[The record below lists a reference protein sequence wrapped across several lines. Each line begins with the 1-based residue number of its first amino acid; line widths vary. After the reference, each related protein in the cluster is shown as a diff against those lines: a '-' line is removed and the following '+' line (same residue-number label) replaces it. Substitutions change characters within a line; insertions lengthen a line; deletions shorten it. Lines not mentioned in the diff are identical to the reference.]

1 MPELPATGSLDVPV
15 FYFPR
20 PTKTRP
26 EHDGVWLKIR
36 SESGKFWVGV
46 FAFGYVDPPAISRV
60 VGTPDPTR
68 VCVVSR
74 GAAYIANTEDP
85 DVWEQIPITP
95 VLDVRSIPE
104 RQLLLFA
111 DFRCL
116 SMFVNHFLTN
126 PASTFT

>member
-1 MPELPATGSLDVPV
+1 M
-15 FYFPR
+15 
-20 PTKTRP
+20 
-26 EHDGVWLKIR
+26 WLKIR